1 MAQINPYLNF
11 QGNCREV
18 MTFYKE
24 CLGGELAMQTVEG
37 SPIEHQCPSFMKDQI
52 LHASLMKDSIMIM
65 GSDMIGPEGY
75 IFGNN
80 VALSLSCCTE
90 EEINTFFVKLSEGGK
105 IIHPLRVEFWGA
117 VFGVFTDKF
126 GIRWMLNYDQ
136 NQKQ

>member
-37 SPIEHQCPSFMKDQI
+37 SPIEDQCPPAIKDQI
-52 LHASLMKDSIMIM
+52 LHASLMKDSIVIM
-65 GSDMIGPEGY
+65 GSDMIGPDGY
-75 IFGNN
+75 ILGNN
-80 VALSLSCCTE
+80 MALSLSCCTE
-90 EEINTFFVKLSEGGK
+90 EEINTFFAKLSEGGK
-105 IIHPLRVEFWGA
+105 IIHHLRVEFWGA

-126 GIRWMLNYDQ
+126 GIRWMLNYDK
-136 NQKQ
+136 NQK